1 MLEILIF
8 LGIIAVLLMI
18 LSVETESLFY
28 SALSSS
34 FWIIMGVS
42 CFNVYLPYEMYNLSS
57 GAIETGVH
65 IVEQASPYSLL
76 FFSIGVMMIIWSF
89 ILAFN
94 IPEKM
99 RKKKNEML

>member
-65 IVEQASPYSLL
+65 IVAGIAV
-76 FFSIGVMMIIWSF
+76 FFIVF
-89 ILAFN
+89 FN
-94 IPEKM
+94 WCYDDYMVIYLSVQYP
-99 RKKKNEML
+99 